1 MAREFFC
8 AYHSILEAMEPLND
22 AECGRLF
29 RACLN
34 YSMTGAP
41 QELCGNERFVFP
53 GLKAQIDRDIKKYSD
68 FAQKQPE
75 NGKKGGRPPKAN
87 ESQKT
92 QAFFEKPK
100 KAKEKEK
107 EKEKAKEKENKYNAQ
122 QKLCLEFTD
131 DLELQQALFDWL
143 DVRKAKRA
151 VNTERAIQG
160 NLNKLCELA
169 QESGMMPLE
178 YVQEVVR
185 RGWQAFYPIE
195 RRQSTYQAKQ
205 QYTAEDAAAQMQRI
219 LAQEGKT

>member
-53 GLKAQIDRDIKKYSD
+53 GLKAQIDRDIKKYND
-68 FAQKQPE
+68 FAQKQSE

-87 ESQKT
+87 ESQKN

-131 DLELQQALFDWL
+131 DLELQKALFDWL

-195 RRQSTYQAKQ
+195 RRQSTYQSKQ

>member
-53 GLKAQIDRDIKKYSD
+53 GLKAQIDRDIKKYND
-68 FAQKQPE
+68 FAQKQSE

-107 EKEKAKEKENKYNAQ
+107 EKEKAKENK
-122 QKLCLEFTD
+122 
-131 DLELQQALFDWL
+131 
-143 DVRKAKRA
+143 
-151 VNTERAIQG
+151 
-160 NLNKLCELA
+160 
-169 QESGMMPLE
+169 
-178 YVQEVVR
+178 
-185 RGWQAFYPIE
+185 
-195 RRQSTYQAKQ
+195 
-205 QYTAEDAAAQMQRI
+205 
-219 LAQEGKT
+219 